1 MERKL
6 VEVGHRVEAQPG
18 CGLIPDITH
27 TIPGRGGGKIGADA
41 KGRDTVQSSLQRAV
55 VVTALIDRPQ
65 IVGHQFG
72 RSESEPHGRTANPP
86 GTNIAKTRARYAH
99 YLTYHRAGQEED
111 EKWPDQIK
119 LLLDT
124 ECPKMICIPR
134 CPAIFQSKQN
144 ICKIETMP

>member
-55 VVTALIDRPQ
+55 VAVGNGIHDRMNEVIAYARREP
-65 IVGHQFG
+65 VGVGLLVGLCLAMGSRATTGAKRDWRFQLNSRRGLLG
-72 RSESEPHGRTANPP
+72 RRTRS
-86 GTNIAKTRARYAH
+86 GWRR
-99 YLTYHRAGQEED
+99 
-111 EKWPDQIK
+111 
-119 LLLDT
+119 LLRL
-124 ECPKMICIPR
+124 E
-134 CPAIFQSKQN
+134 
-144 ICKIETMP
+144 